1 MNTSPSRRPKE
12 TSFLL
17 RWTLL
22 GFGFA
27 ATVLGILGIF
37 LPVLPTVPL
46 LLLALGCFAR
56 SSERF
61 YHWLLNHSRLS
72 PLISPYLEGKGIHRK
87 TKIKAVS
94 LVWVS
99 ITFSVYLMDGQLW
112 LQIFLLMIAGGVT
125 IYLVRLPESDSM

>member
-1 MNTSPSRRPKE
+1 MNSSPPRRPSE
-12 TSFLL
+12 TSLLL
-17 RWTLL
+17 RWILL
-22 GFGFA
+22 GFGFT

-37 LPVLPTVPL
+37 LPILPTVPL
-46 LLLALGCFAR
+46 LLLALACFAR

-61 YHWLLNHSRLS
+61 YHWLLNHSRLR

-99 ITFSVYLMDGQLW
+99 ITCSAFLMNGQLW
-112 LQIFLLMIAGGVT
+112 LQILLLIIAGGVT
-125 IYLVRLPESDSM
+125 VYLIRLPELD